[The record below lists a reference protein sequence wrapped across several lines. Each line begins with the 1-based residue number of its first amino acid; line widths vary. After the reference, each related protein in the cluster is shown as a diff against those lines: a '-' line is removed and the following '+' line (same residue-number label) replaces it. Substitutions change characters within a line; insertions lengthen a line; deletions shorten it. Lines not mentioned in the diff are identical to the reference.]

1 MAKIEIEAGYIR
13 GLETKA
19 RGLLPRIK
27 KRIQHED
34 VESADKILYGEV
46 MHLLGYIS
54 VLNEHNNESK

>member
-1 MAKIEIEAGYIR
+1 MSKIEIEAGYIR

-27 KRIQHED
+27 KRVEDED
-34 VESADKILYGEV
+34 VDTTDKVLYGDI

-54 VLNEHNNESK
+54 ALNENNNESK